1 MTDSFPF
8 YSLLFIFNN
17 HYQICETLGSQ
28 RPSPG
33 VFRTHRDTHAE
44 LSTRQ
49 ISKVPIWSLS
59 HFLQLFVAL
68 TEQRRMVDSFQQGH
82 LTVYLPQWP
91 ALSLPAARIILES
104 ASRCM
109 FVCVC
114 GHWWHTHTVVLGCP
128 QQQTVISMQRLPCR
142 CWPFSSA
149 ALSLSVSVSA
159 HPVSLHTPTAPTPPT
174 HPSPYPTWTDT
185 HSTLTLF
192 CPRPMDR
199 FSIYRTIRM

>member
-1 MTDSFPF
+1 MNRFSKCINCRPAKKTFSICPVCPCDSITSDQTNQWQIHFLF
-8 YSLLFIFNN
+8 IHCFFIFNN

-109 FVCVC
+109 FVCV
-114 GHWWHTHTVVLGCP
+114 WPLMTHTRCCF
-128 QQQTVISMQRLPCR
+128 RL
-142 CWPFSSA
+142 S
-149 ALSLSVSVSA
+149 
-159 HPVSLHTPTAPTPPT
+159 TT
-174 HPSPYPTWTDT
+174 TD
-185 HSTLTLF
+185 
-192 CPRPMDR
+192 CD
-199 FSIYRTIRM
+199 

>member
-1 MTDSFPF
+1 MYKLSACEEDFQYLSCLSLWFNYIRPDESMTDSFPF

-17 HYQICETLGSQ
+17 HHQICETLGSQ

-109 FVCVC
+109 FVCV
-114 GHWWHTHTVVLGCP
+114 WPLMTHTRCCF
-128 QQQTVISMQRLPCR
+128 RL
-142 CWPFSSA
+142 S
-149 ALSLSVSVSA
+149 
-159 HPVSLHTPTAPTPPT
+159 TT
-174 HPSPYPTWTDT
+174 TD
-185 HSTLTLF
+185 
-192 CPRPMDR
+192 CD
-199 FSIYRTIRM
+199 